1 MRTICT
7 TTLLFLLSFIL
18 LAVPAQSQDSPRY
31 DEMRSLLKRDFLR
44 VSFLN
49 QARVN
54 FSFADDNFNGGRG
67 FDLGAQRLD
76 VRGQLDSQFLYRY
89 QLEFRNSPT
98 ILDAQVGYR
107 FSPDF
112 HVMFGAFKPFVSID
126 LDPNPG
132 ATDFI
137 NRARLVG
144 TMMNSREIGITALG
158 SPGNWNYRFGIYNG
172 TGLSRQN
179 DNRFLYTARLAY
191 HFPVEDG
198 RLNVGVSGFLNQTE
212 NVAVGRSGLTSE
224 GDRYLYGGF
233 VQFDRG
239 LFFSSFELLQT
250 RFDAVEFNSAEET
263 ITSFFITLGL
273 QLTDKTQVL
282 ARWDHLEYDLRDRSS
297 ELLILGWNYQATRAF
312 SFQVNA
318 SVEINDFGDNFSGI
332 SGLMQFQF

>member
-1 MRTICT
+1 MR
-7 TTLLFLLSFIL
+7 FLLQIGFVFFFL
-18 LAVPAQSQDSPRY
+18 LMLPFQAYSQNEPRY
-31 DEMRSLLKRDFLR
+31 EEMQQLLKRGYINVGFL
-44 VSFLN
+44 VQSEL
-49 QARVN
+49 N
-54 FSFADDNFNGGRG
+54 FSFQDDDYNGGRG

-76 VRGQLDSQFLYRY
+76 VRGQLDEQFLYRF

-112 HVMFGAFKPFVSID
+112 HVMVGAFKPFVSID
-126 LDPNPG
+126 LDPSPG

-179 DNRFLYTARLAY
+179 DNRFMYTGRLAY

-198 RLNVGVSGFLNQTE
+198 RLNVGVSGFINQTE
-212 NVAVGRSGLTSE
+212 NARVGRSGLTSE

-233 VQFDRG
+233 VQYDRG
-239 LFFSSFELLQT
+239 MFFSSFEVLQT
-250 RFDAVEFNSAEET
+250 RFDAAEFNGAEET
-263 ITSFFITLGL
+263 ITSFFITAGV
-273 QLTDKTQVL
+273 QVTEKTQLL

-312 SFQVNA
+312 SFQINA
-318 SVEINDFGDNFSGI
+318 SAEINDFGSNFSGM

>member
-1 MRTICT
+1 MTQLLRFSLLMFIVAGLFAADLQAQT
-7 TTLLFLLSFIL
+7 T
-18 LAVPAQSQDSPRY
+18 PKY
-31 DEMRSLLKRDFLR
+31 DEMRSLLKRDFMSI
-44 VSFLN
+44 SFLH
-49 QARVN
+49 QSEFN
-54 FSFADDNFNGGRG
+54 FSLDDDNYNGGRG

-76 VRGQLDSQFLYRY
+76 VRGQLDSQFLYRF

-98 ILDAQVGYR
+98 ILDAQLGYR
-107 FSPDF
+107 VSPDF

-158 SPGNWNYRFGIYNG
+158 SPGNWNYRFGVYNG
-172 TGLSRQN
+172 TGLTRDN
-179 DNRFLYTARLAY
+179 DNRFMYTGRLAY
-191 HFPVEDG
+191 HVPVEDG

-212 NVAVGRSGLTSE
+212 NARVGRSGLTSE

-239 LFFSSFELLQT
+239 MFISSFELLQT
-250 RFDAVEFNSAEET
+250 RFDAVELSGDEET

-273 QLTDKTQVL
+273 QVTDNTQLLVRWDYLDYDLTDRQS
-282 ARWDHLEYDLRDRSS
+282 DLF
-297 ELLILGWNYQATRAF
+297 ILGWNYQATRTF

-318 SVEINDFGDNFSGI
+318 SAEFNEFGDNFSGI